1 MRFRFPVPVIERVKP
16 DNHSTQNAPRLQGM
30 PGFSL
35 SSVCGLGVARRLFA
49 GCIAVLCA
57 CGLSAQSSSRPGEAP
72 PRDTPAAQ
80 QDTPP
85 PPGGR
90 ITGRVLAAN
99 DGRPVRRARAY
110 VSAPELPEGRGT
122 LTDDNGVF
130 ELNELPSGRYTLTVS
145 KTGFITLSYGQRR
158 PLQAGTPLQLG
169 DGQQMDGIQFRL
181 PRGSVIAGRIYDE
194 LGDPMPGATV
204 RVMRYQYAQG
214 ERQLVPAGASQTDD
228 QGAYR
233 VWGLNPG
240 DYYVTSLT
248 QNFNFGPGRGGRG
261 GPAGAGAAGRGGTG
275 RGGPGFG
282 RGGNVAAGGFLDSS
296 ASEELQKAY
305 APTYYPGVGS
315 INESQPVSL
324 TVGQE
329 RLDVNFNL
337 LLVRTAQVT
346 GTVTAPD
353 GSITYSGQVNL
364 SPETGAVGGRGQP
377 GVNFGSRINWEGRF
391 SIGNVPPGRYILRA
405 RGTDTDPPLFAAQP
419 LTVASGDETDIPVIL
434 FPGASIAGTVSFE
447 GTNPP
452 DMSRVRITAP
462 SADSGGSLGPNP
474 NARVDKDG
482 HFTLE
487 GVSTGAHWIRSAG
500 QLSGWTLKSVQAS
513 NHEIIDSPI
522 ELRSGE
528 ALDHVSLVFTNKQ
541 QEINGTV
548 MNESGQPVTDFT
560 VLAFGVDPDLW
571 RPLARQIAT
580 ARPDQN
586 GKFQIRSL
594 PPGNYYLATVDP
606 AEQGEWFEPAFLD
619 QHRISA
625 ARVTLGDG
633 DIKTQNF
640 TISSR

>member
-1 MRFRFPVPVIERVKP
+1 LAIPRGKKDDVLTQSTPRSPHRFSV
-16 DNHSTQNAPRLQGM
+16 SRL
-30 PGFSL
+30 
-35 SSVCGLGVARRLFA
+35 CGLCVERRFFTSL
-49 GCIAVLCA
+49 IAVLGVCA
-57 CGLSAQSSSRPGEAP
+57 LSAQSSRPGEAP

-80 QDTPP
+80 QEAQ
-85 PPGGR
+85 PPGGK
-90 ITGRVLAAN
+90 ISGRVLAAN

-110 VSAPELPEGRGT
+110 VSAPQLPEGRGT

-130 ELNELPSGRYTLTVS
+130 ELNELPAGRYTLTVS
-145 KTGFITLSYGQRR
+145 KTGFVTLSYGQRR

-169 DGQQMDGIQFRL
+169 DGQQMDSIEFRL

-194 LGDPMPGATV
+194 LGDPMPGASV

-214 ERQLVPAGASQTDD
+214 ERQLVPAGTAQTDD
-228 QGAYR
+228 QGVYR

-240 DYYVTSLT
+240 EYYLTAIT
-248 QNFNFGPGRGGRG
+248 QNFNFGPGRGGPGGRGFTARG
-261 GPAGAGAAGRGGTG
+261 GAGRGGVAG
-275 RGGPGFG
+275 RGAFTGPPGPS
-282 RGGNVAAGGFLDSS
+282 LDLGVN
-296 ASEELQKAY
+296 EELLKAY

-315 INESQPVSL
+315 INESRPV
-324 TVGQE
+324 TVAVGQE
-329 RLDVNFNL
+329 LLDVNFNL

-346 GTVTAPD
+346 GSVTSAD
-353 GSITYSGQVNL
+353 GSITYSGQVSL
-364 SPETGAVGGRGQP
+364 APETGAGPGGRGQP
-377 GVNFGSRINWEGRF
+377 GVNFGGRINWEGRF
-391 SIGNVPPGRYILRA
+391 SIGNVPPGRYVLRA
-405 RGTDTDPPLFAAQP
+405 RGTDTDPALFAAQP
-419 LTVASGDETDIPVIL
+419 LTVASGDLTDIAVIL

-452 DMSRVRITAP
+452 EMSRVRITAP
-462 SADSGGSLGPNP
+462 SAETGGSLGPNP

-482 HFTLE
+482 NFTLE
-487 GVSTGAHWIRSAG
+487 GVAAGSHWIRSAG
-500 QLSGWTLKSVQAS
+500 QLNGWTLKSVLVT
-513 NHEIIDSPI
+513 NREVIDTPI

-528 ALDHVSLVFTNKQ
+528 AVSSVRLVFTNKQ

-548 MNESGQPVTDFT
+548 TNEQGQPVTDFT

-594 PPGNYYLATVDP
+594 PPGNYYLVTVDP

-619 QHRISA
+619 QHRTAA

-633 DIKTQNF
+633 DIKTQDF
-640 TISSR
+640 KISSR